1 MFEDST
7 FESGSRIKTRSGQWM
22 TLTGSLNGA
31 VLAMLVLT
39 PLIFPEAMPR
49 WSMLTVLTAPPEPPV
64 PQSPPAAV
72 RVTRVPAEMMDEQL
86 RAPRQIPATI
96 DMVDRKEAPPAP
108 FNVAEIPGLGSDD
121 ATGAFGSADARGP
134 KVQVAPSKQLTISS
148 GVAAGMLIRKTLP
161 VYPPIARA
169 AHVSGTV
176 VLEATIGKDGTI
188 ENVRVVSGPVM
199 LQGAAVD
206 AVRTWVYRPYLLNGQ
221 PISINTT
228 IDVTFTLGG

>member
-49 WSMLTVLTAPPEPPV
+49 WSMLTVLTAPPEPPA
-64 PQSPPAAV
+64 PQPLPAAV

-86 RAPRQIPATI
+86 RAPRRIPVTI

-108 FNVAEIPGLGSDD
+108 FNVAEIPGLGSD
-121 ATGAFGSADARGP
+121 AASTLGRVEMRGP

-188 ENVRVVSGPVM
+188 EGLRVVSGHPM

>member
-1 MFEDST
+1 MLEDST

-31 VLAMLVLT
+31 VLAMLVLV
-39 PLIFPEAMPR
+39 PLIFPEAMPDA
-49 WSMLTVLTAPPEPPV
+49 SLLTVLTAPPA
-64 PQSPPAAV
+64 PPAPQPAPTEA
-72 RVTRVPAEMMDEQL
+72 RAARVPSEMMDEQL
-86 RAPRQIPATI
+86 RAPRQIPPAI
-96 DMVDRKEAPPAP
+96 LIVGRPEGPQAP
-108 FNVAEIPGLGSDD
+108 FNVAEIPGMGSSDVSTLGRVETPGPRVEPA
-121 ATGAFGSADARGP
+121 ATR
-134 KVQVAPSKQLTISS
+134 QLTISS

-176 VLEATIGKDGTI
+176 LLEATIGKDGTI
-188 ENVRVVSGPVM
+188 EGLRVVSGHPM

-221 PISINTT
+221 PVSVETT
-228 IDVTFTLGG
+228 VEVTFKLGG